1 MNQKIVLCKTVRIE
15 THSSRFGGTFF
26 LTTGQTIYFFRTSA
40 RKTVNKNSSHGTRA
54 IRWASAAMAL
64 SSACGPSAP
73 VLLEGACL
81 QSHGWLLHRL
91 LLCRHLVLS
100 SRRTLV
106 LSLRRPLV
114 VSSRCLVVAFLWN
127 YILEKGLEEDLLLV
141 AIAIARPP
149 PLSPS
154 PSLLPPLPLPLC
166 RPPASSPSPS
176 SPPSC
181 RRRRAVALPP
191 PPSSYVALSCCRHH
205 RTAAKLPPTSR
216 CRAAATA
223 AATALLPLSRCAPP
237 LQRCRRRTEP
247 PP

>member
-1 MNQKIVLCKTVRIE
+1 LAGLFFYNRTDHVFFQNLGEKTI
-15 THSSRFGGTFF
+15 
-26 LTTGQTIYFFRTSA
+26 
-40 RKTVNKNSSHGTRA
+40 NKNSSHGTRG